1 MEEENQS
8 HIQEEAPKS
17 KALPL
22 FIFLFLASLALSAF
36 LFFKYAKNARSI
48 QQQNEELSL
57 AYKVLDLRADSLQK
71 ELDFTLDQL
80 QNQINE
86 NLAQEDLKEDLKEKL
101 LAKQSQLAS
110 VRRRI
115 SKLIAEGGSS
125 NGSLGEGGPKN
136 LLEAKNQIASLQ
148 QSNNEYIARVEQAQK
163 DYITAKSLAQ
173 DYGTKASEYKED
185 NDSLINV
192 NSVLEK
198 KLSTASTIR
207 IAGLKASPVREKKG
221 ELEITEK
228 ASKVERLRLSFSVLA
243 SDLTEKEEKE
253 IIIRVIAPNGTVLTE
268 NTSKLS
274 DTEDLVSLTENI
286 TYDGTEKGITY
297 FYDQEADYAK
307 GIHKVEL
314 YHNKKLLDR
323 ANFSLR

>member
-1 MEEENQS
+1 MEDNQS
-8 HIQEEAPKS
+8 NMQEEAPKS

-22 FIFLFLASLALSAF
+22 FIVLFLASLALCAF

-57 AYKVLDLRADSLQK
+57 AYKVLDLKADSLQK

-80 QNQINE
+80 QNKINE
-86 NLAQEDLKEDLKEKL
+86 NLAQEDLKEDLKQKL
-101 LAKQSQLAS
+101 IAQQGQLAS
-110 VRRRI
+110 ARRKI
-115 SKLIAEGGSS
+115 SKLIAEGGASG
-125 NGSLGEGGPKN
+125 GSFGEGGPKN

-148 QSNNEYIARVEQAQK
+148 QTNTEYIAKVEQAQR
-163 DYITAKSLAQ
+163 DYIAAKSLAQ

-185 NDSLINV
+185 NDSLIDA

-198 KLSTASTIR
+198 KLSTASILR

-221 ELEITEK
+221 KLEITEK
-228 ASKVERLRLSFSVLA
+228 ANKVERIRLSFSVLA
-243 SDLTEKEEKE
+243 SELTEKEEKE
-253 IIIRVIAPNGTVLTE
+253 IIFRVIAPNGTVLTE

-274 DTEDLVSLTENI
+274 DTDDLVSLTENI
-286 TYDGTEKGITY
+286 TYDGTEKGVTY

-307 GIHKVEL
+307 GMHKVEL
-314 YHNKKLLDR
+314 YHNDKLLDR
-323 ANFSLR
+323 STFSLR